1 MIALH
6 AIRLSAL
13 SGLVVAAGLLSA
25 AVAAQAGY
33 RDHVSADSY
42 GNLVIY
48 SAAGYK
54 RIVIGQGEL
63 AGELSAYVRDG
74 RDGEASRT
82 SVARERT
89 RNDCTRGPAFVK
101 GRSYM
106 YGLPDG
112 VMPDLHGPCR

>member
-1 MIALH
+1 MTAIRS
-6 AIRLSAL
+6 IRLSAL
-13 SGLVVAAGLLSA
+13 IGLAAAGLLSA
-25 AVAAQAGY
+25 SVVAEAGY

-63 AGELSAYVRDG
+63 AGELSAYVEAG
-74 RDGEASRT
+74 RDSDV
-82 SVARERT
+82 SVVRERVHE
-89 RNDCTRGPAFVK
+89 DCTRPPVFVK

-112 VMPDLHGPCR
+112 VMPDLYGPCR